1 MLGFNYVFNTFFE
14 VDFDVWYFPWY
25 VATSFVLLRVWQSMT
40 LFAFSAA
47 NPSDYSVTCGEH
59 QLNVEESFQVDLP
72 VTEVKVHPNYKSAP
86 DGFDIAVYKVTVV
99 KMGPQCLD
107 GLVAMDLW
115 SGIVQ

>member
-1 MLGFNYVFNTFFE
+1 
-14 VDFDVWYFPWY
+14 
-25 VATSFVLLRVWQSMT
+25 MT
-40 LFAFSAA
+40 LFAFDPFPFPFPFAAA

-59 QLNVEESFQVDLP
+59 QLNVEESFQIDLP

-115 SGIVQ
+115 SGLVLIYSLD

>member
-1 MLGFNYVFNTFFE
+1 
-14 VDFDVWYFPWY
+14 
-25 VATSFVLLRVWQSMT
+25 MT
-40 LFAFSAA
+40 LFAFAAFAFPFPFAFAAA

-107 GLVAMDLW
+107 GLAAMDLW
-115 SGIVQ
+115 SGLVLIYSLDWKRL